1 MIQKF
6 KKITAL
12 VLSTILILGVSA
24 IVAVQSSARQS
35 IVPVTR
41 EAQAVDTI
49 ELAGKKVNAYYGFS
63 GKYHCAELVM
73 RFYSSVFGVRVN
85 NLYSPYSTPTASKG
99 AFRAVKN
106 PRVGDI
112 VRFSDRT
119 HWALVKSVGKNSV
132 TIIEQNWSYYSGGS
146 KVCAVGRTISK
157 NAHTF
162 FHYTG
167 YDKVIQKIA
176 KKAISARLTEIEDNK
191 KLQELEKNAEFEQNA
206 MPSISFAE
214 DKFLREI
221 LES

>member
-157 NAHTF
+157 N
-162 FHYTG
+162 
-167 YDKVIQKIA
+167 
-176 KKAISARLTEIEDNK
+176 
-191 KLQELEKNAEFEQNA
+191 
-206 MPSISFAE
+206 
-214 DKFLREI
+214 
-221 LES
+221 

>member
-1 MIQKF
+1 MIKKF

-132 TIIEQNWSYYSGGS
+132 IIIEQNWSYYSGGS

-157 NAHTF
+157 NSHTF
-162 FHYTG
+162 FHYTD

-191 KLQELEKNAEFEQNA
+191 KLRELEKNAEFEQNA

-214 DKFLREI
+214 DKFLREM